1 MKLISALLCLCLTF
15 NVLAASGTVQELE
28 RALDEYQYALTVEW
42 DQKDASF
49 MEAKTEEFHQAVAV
63 LMDQGLTEKE
73 VMSLMSQKIKNS
85 KDLEAMTLKIK
96 LLTKKAT
103 SPSEMAKIVSD
114 NAKSL
119 YTTGASW
126 DGYVFAS
133 IAGGIGFIALM
144 VFLSVRSSKRTCV
157 ATAQGTQC
165 GWYSQYQDGPQF
177 YQCYEVTYCT
187 QYEDNN

>member
-49 MEAKTEEFHQAVAV
+49 MEAKTEEFHQAVAL
-63 LMDQGLTEKE
+63 LMDQGLTHKE
-73 VMSLMSQKIKNS
+73 VMSFMSQKIKNP
-85 KDLEAMTLKIK
+85 KDLEAMILKIK
-96 LLTKKAT
+96 VLTEKAST
-103 SPSEMAKIVSD
+103 PSAMARIVSD

-126 DGYVFAS
+126 DGYAFAS
-133 IAGGIGFIALM
+133 IAGGIGFIALI

-165 GWYSQYQDGPQF
+165 GWYAQYQGGPQY

-187 QYEDNN
+187 EYQDN